1 MSRARIAAF
10 WMLSCTW
17 GIIMTLIGA
26 VGALAFIIIGA
37 RPMRIGYS
45 WAFVV
50 GQGWGAV
57 TLGPFVWMSEGSA
70 QLQDMRLHEAGH
82 SIQNCV
88 WGILFPFVVMIPSLI
103 SVAVSTESTHRER
116 WFERQATD
124 FGYRYCNF

>member
-1 MSRARIAAF
+1 MSKARIAAF

-17 GIIMTLIGA
+17 GIIMTMIGA

-82 SIQNCV
+82 SIQNCI
-88 WGILFPFVVMIPSLI
+88 WGVLFPFVVAIPSLI
-103 SVAVSTESTHRER
+103 SAAADPAGHRGR
-116 WFERQATD
+116 WFELQATALGYKYCD
-124 FGYRYCNF
+124 F

>member
-1 MSRARIAAF
+1 MKAIKIAAF
-10 WMLSCTW
+10 WLGSFTW

-88 WGILFPFVVMIPSLI
+88 WGMLFPFVVMIPSLI
-103 SVAVSTESTHRER
+103 SAAADPAGHRRR
-116 WFERQATD
+116 WFELQATALGYKYCD
-124 FGYRYCNF
+124 F